1 MRATPFGMIC
11 FTGPTGSGKS
21 TSLRHSLQLLK
32 RERPGANVITIEDPP
47 EGVIMGA
54 RQIPIVDATSQTER
68 AGRFHETI
76 TASLRLAPNVIYIGE
91 IRDDQSAKLAFEA
104 AMTGHQVWTTLH
116 VTNAMMIPARLRDLG
131 VEDYKLYG
139 SDVLTGLIAQRL
151 VRRLCPECKVPI
163 DEAIFRGS
171 AETAVD
177 TDLALRLDDIL
188 GDFAGIFVANR
199 RGCSACDHGYA
210 GRTVIAEII
219 VPDVEFMKLLR
230 RSLFDD
236 AEQHW
241 RSEMGGMTLYEDAFR
256 KMRLGLIDPTDIEM
270 WFGRL
275 RSPPRVARAP
285 AAATR
290 TTGLAEDRA

>member
-1 MRATPFGMIC
+1 
-11 FTGPTGSGKS
+11 
-21 TSLRHSLQLLK
+21 
-32 RERPGANVITIEDPP
+32 
-47 EGVIMGA
+47 
-54 RQIPIVDATSQTER
+54 
-68 AGRFHETI
+68 
-76 TASLRLAPNVIYIGE
+76 
-91 IRDDQSAKLAFEA
+91 
-104 AMTGHQVWTTLH
+104 
-116 VTNAMMIPARLRDLG
+116 MIPARLRDLG

-163 DEAIFRGS
+163 DDAIFRGG

-188 GDFAGIFVANR
+188 GNFAGIFVANR
-199 RGCSACDHGYA
+199 RGCRACDHGYA

-219 VPDVEFMKLLR
+219 VPDAEFMKLLR

-236 AEQHW
+236 AEHHW

-256 KMRLGLIDPTDIEM
+256 KMRLGLIDPADIEM

-275 RSPPRVARAP
+275 RPPPRVAPVPP
-285 AAATR
+285 ATMRMAQP
-290 TTGLAEDRA
+290 AEGSA